1 MSSISFKRVS
11 LERSRIYDADGDCVG
26 DVYRQPD
33 ILHPGQHY
41 YVIHLDE
48 DPRGPL
54 RVFDRSRIQDEA
66 HRRLATH
73 PYY

>member
-1 MSSISFKRVS
+1 MTHITFKRITPE
-11 LERSRIYDADGDCVG
+11 LSRIYDDDGCVG

-33 ILHPGQHY
+33 ILHLGQHY

-54 RVFDRSRIQDEA
+54 RVFDRSRIRDEA